1 MLPQDQA
8 PSAVPSFRADLA
20 RSRRLFSVFL
30 KEQSDP
36 DAFYGALAQ
45 DSVAM
50 VAQWVDLPGSLIV
63 DIGGGPGY
71 FAAAFEAAGALY
83 AGLEPDAGELVAH
96 GAPGGIAV
104 RGSGLALP
112 LADGCAD
119 VAFSSNV
126 LEHVPDPVG
135 MAEEMVRITRPGG
148 LVVLSWTPWLSPHG
162 GHETGMWHY
171 VGGRF
176 AADRYAARMGR
187 PPKNDFGTSLFNC
200 PVGPMVRWARRT
212 AADGRT
218 QVVDVFPRYHPQWA
232 HWVADVPGVREVLSW
247 NAVIVLRVAGS

>member
-71 FAAAFEAAGALY
+71 FAAAFEAAGARY

-112 LADGCAD
+112 LADG
-119 VAFSSNV
+119 
-126 LEHVPDPVG
+126 
-135 MAEEMVRITRPGG
+135 G
-148 LVVLSWTPWLSPHG
+148 LVVLSRTPWLSPHG

-187 PPKNDFGTSLFNC
+187 RPKNDFGTSLFNC

>member
-1 MLPQDQA
+1 MLPQDPARSEA
-8 PSAVPSFRADLA
+8 PAFRADLA

-36 DAFYGALAQ
+36 DAFYGALAR

-50 VAQWVDLPGSLIV
+50 VAQWADLGGAVVV

-71 FAAAFEAAGALY
+71 FASAFEQAGARY

-112 LADGCAD
+112 LVDGCAD

-126 LEHVPDPVG
+126 LEHVPDPVR
-135 MAEEMVRITRPGG
+135 MADEMVRITRPGG

-171 VGGRF
+171 LGGHR
-176 AADRYAARMGR
+176 AADRYAARQGNR
-187 PPKNDFGTSLFNC
+187 PKNDFGTSLFNC
-200 PVGPMVRWARRT
+200 PVGPMVRWARAT
-212 AADGRT
+212 EAAGRAT
-218 QVVDVFPRYHPQWA
+218 VVDVFPRYHPTWA
-232 HWVADVPGVREVLSW
+232 HWVMSVPGLREVASW
-247 NAVIVLRVAGS
+247 NAVIALRAGSR